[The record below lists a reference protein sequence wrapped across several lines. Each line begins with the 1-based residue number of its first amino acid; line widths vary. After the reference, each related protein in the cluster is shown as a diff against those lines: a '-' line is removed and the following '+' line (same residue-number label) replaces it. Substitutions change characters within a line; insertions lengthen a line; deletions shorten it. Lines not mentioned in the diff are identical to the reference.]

1 MRPPLLPE
9 KACRR
14 LILQKKLSF
23 WVFVATARRPLF
35 SFFRVADNRRVVG
48 FAGNLVDLVD
58 AALRACWVPPPK
70 DKARFAFKR
79 DGERRLA

>member
-1 MRPPLLPE
+1 MS
-9 KACRR
+9 A
-14 LILQKKLSF
+14 SF

-35 SFFRVADNRRVVG
+35 LFFRVADNRRVVG

-70 DKARFAFKR
+70 DKARHGMQYTIRFAFKR